1 MTPYRIKRHRKR
13 QHGGAEGGGNMHM
26 TLVPFID
33 MLMILTVFLLVHN
46 SDVDILP
53 NTKAIAIPESLS
65 DKKPRPSVVVMITKD
80 DLLVDG
86 RAIAKLADVI
96 NSKDAVI
103 QSLKRALQSQADT
116 VLADAAKQDI
126 ADREVTILGDR
137 DTPYSVLRKIM
148 ATCTDAEYGKVSL
161 AVVERDGAAPKVAP
175 NAAARTASFSGAA
188 GVGT

>member
-1 MTPYRIKRHRKR
+1 MISRIKRHRKR
-13 QHGGAEGGGNMHM
+13 QHSSGAEAAGHM

-53 NTKAIAIPESLS
+53 NTKAISIPQSIA
-65 DKKPRPSVVVMITKD
+65 DKKPRPSVVVMITKE

-86 RAIAKLADVI
+86 RAIAKVADVV
-96 NSKDAVI
+96 SAKQAVI
-103 QSLKRALQSQADT
+103 QPLKQALQSQADT
-116 VLADAAKQDI
+116 VLVDAAKQDI
-126 ADREVTILGDR
+126 KDREVTIMGDK

-161 AVVERDGAAPKVAP
+161 AVVERVGGTAVSPSASG
-175 NAAARTASFSGAA
+175 RTAAFTGSPGNV
-188 GVGT
+188 VGS